1 MGMAYCADSEV
12 FAAIKEEAY
21 NVLLG
26 EEYIEDVNER
36 KKRLQPLVEEAIED
50 ADAEIDGYLA
60 KRYDV
65 PMSPAPKVLNK
76 FSKDI
81 AVYNLMSRIGIDES
95 NRDKTYLNRYNAAV
109 KFLEGVAKGLI
120 DIGTSD
126 TGSSQNQAAQKG
138 FRMEH
143 SERLF
148 SRETMKGY

>member
-1 MGMAYCADSEV
+1 MAYCTDNEV
-12 FAAIKEEAY
+12 FAAVKEGTY
-21 NVLLG
+21 NALLG
-26 EEYIEDVNER
+26 EEYIEDVEER
-36 KKRLQPLVEEAIED
+36 KKHLQPLVEEAIED

-95 NRDKTYLNRYNAAV
+95 DRDKTYLNRYNAAV

-126 TGSSQNQAAQKG
+126 TGSNQNQAAQKG

>member
-1 MGMAYCADSEV
+1 MGYWTESEV
-12 FAAIKEEAY
+12 FASVKDDSYNSRLEEQD
-21 NVLLG
+21 
-26 EEYIEDVNER
+26 IEDVEER
-36 KKRLQPLVEEAIED
+36 KKHLQPLVEEAIED

-95 NRDKTYLNRYNAAV
+95 DRDKTYLNRYNAAV

-120 DIGTSD
+120 DIGTSE

-148 SRETMKGY
+148 TRETMKGY

>member
-1 MGMAYCADSEV
+1 MAYCTGSEV

-26 EEYIEDVNER
+26 EEYIENVDER
-36 KKRLQPLVEEAIED
+36 KKRLQPLVEGAIED

-81 AVYNLMSRIGIDES
+81 AVYNLS
-95 NRDKTYLNRYNAAV
+95 
-109 KFLEGVAKGLI
+109 LI
-120 DIGTSD
+120 HI
-126 TGSSQNQAAQKG
+126 
-138 FRMEH
+138 
-143 SERLF
+143 
-148 SRETMKGY
+148 

>member
-1 MGMAYCADSEV
+1 MAYCTVEEV
-12 FAAIKEEAY
+12 FAAVKADTY
-21 NVLLG
+21 NALLG
-26 EEYIEDVNER
+26 DQYIEDAVER
-36 KKRLQPLVEEAIED
+36 KKLLQPLVEEAIED

-65 PMSPAPKVLNK
+65 PMSPAPKVLIK

-95 NRDKTYLNRYNAAV
+95 DRDKTFLNRYNAAV

-120 DIGTSD
+120 DIGTNE
-126 TGSSQNQAAQKG
+126 TGSSQDKAAQKG
-138 FRMEH
+138 FRIEH

>member
-1 MGMAYCADSEV
+1 MAYCTESEV
-12 FAAIKEEAY
+12 FAAVKEDAY
-21 NVLLG
+21 NSLLG
-26 EEYIEDVNER
+26 EQYIEDVEER
-36 KKRLQPLVEEAIED
+36 KKHLQPLVEEAIED

-95 NRDKTYLNRYNAAV
+95 DRDKTYLNRYNAAV

-120 DIGTSD
+120 DIGTSGPEGLPD
-126 TGSSQNQAAQKG
+126 GA
-138 FRMEH
+138 FRKVVH
-143 SERLF
+143 QGNHERILTC
-148 SRETMKGY
+148 RL